1 MDSDYYKEKIYEIGL
16 GFADYVNEKTVFWES
31 KGNTVILLLQVNG
44 RSYLIFMDNQ
54 FDPNQ
59 HRTYETTGINLF
71 AQ

>member
-1 MDSDYYKEKIYEIGL
+1 MKVI
-16 GFADYVNEKTVFWES
+16 GFANKFYTLWEVT
-31 KGNTVILLLQVNG
+31 KETKDLGNG